1 MTNTRVSPTSAAASN
16 GILELD
22 RDDTFEASSEARA
35 RESQVP
41 LEHES
46 GFTKAHPVLAYCL
59 KIVSALGVLVIFAAM
74 IVILCPPAQRPYFGG
89 ALLLFYALSI
99 GEVAWFR
106 RARLRKQM
114 PLVERAREQKT
125 IVERPRERLEMPLDT
140 RRVVTRSP

>member
-1 MTNTRVSPTSAAASN
+1 MTNNRVSLTSAAASN

-35 RESQVP
+35 RESSKL

-46 GFTKAHPVLAYCL
+46 RFTQAHPVLAYVL
-59 KIVSALGVLVIFAAM
+59 KIASALGVLVIFAAI

-106 RARLRKQM
+106 RARLRKLA
-114 PLVERAREQKT
+114 P
-125 IVERPRERLEMPLDT
+125 IVERPREQKSVVERPRERFETPLDT